1 MRTNRWRA
9 VQALADCSLLLLLA
23 AMATVLPATRSIAAG
38 PDTNAPRVCRFS
50 AAPVD
55 PRCLDRS
62 GATDIVGV
70 RVSEANGYRFP
81 DHLRVYALDLRT
93 LPDSG
98 RFAVTSRSPY
108 PGSGISTFELF
119 QGEHR
124 FRPARWPEKGFVRT
138 IAPGP
143 GDGKNSIILPPDLF
157 GRFGHEPFLWFGG
170 YPTAEYAFETSA
182 VQSVDPASRVLTLNP
197 FKGPQAVKKEFASY
211 LFNAF
216 SALSQPGDYV
226 FDKGKRIVYAAA
238 TEDSDRFGIATSATL
253 LEIVG
258 AENLRIEGLKLE
270 KVLGAA
276 LVIRDS
282 RNITIDNCL
291 IRHSGKNAIV
301 VQGGSN
307 VVISNCRIY
316 DIAETAIDINGGD
329 RITLTPSGH
338 AIVGN
343 DIRTFGADARSYRP
357 AIRMGGVGI
366 RVEDNYIADAPHSAI
381 ILQGNDHLIRG
392 NRIHNVGQET
402 NDVGAIYFGRDW
414 TERGTVIDSNWF
426 SEIGMPDGPG
436 AKDAVARSLVFGIY
450 LDDQESGYRI
460 SRNVFD
466 RVNVPVMLHG
476 GRDNIVEGNA
486 FLRCRTAGIRYRSR
500 GEGLTGGTLQQRLEA
515 MPYRSGIWAE
525 RYPALAGIENAR
537 PADPINNSESGNFAI
552 DCPLYNV
559 DKNINPAHWPDIG
572 KNSRQSPERKITG
585 GTTEVLEKA
594 GMGCDRLPV
603 LCQWRG
609 RDGN

>member
-1 MRTNRWRA
+1 MRTNRWCA

-38 PDTNAPRVCRFS
+38 PDTNAPPVCRFS

-98 RFAVTSRSPY
+98 RFAITPRGAYV
-108 PGSGISTFELF
+108 GIGTSTFELF

-138 IAPGP
+138 ISPGN
-143 GDGKNSIILPPDLF
+143 GGNSVILPADLF
-157 GRFGHEPFLWFGG
+157 GRFGREPFLWIGG
-170 YPTAEYAFETSA
+170 YPTAEFAFETSP
-182 VQSVDPASRVLTLNP
+182 VKSTDPVRHALTLSPLKAPHPLRKDFP
-197 FKGPQAVKKEFASY
+197 FY

-226 FDKGKRIVYAAA
+226 FDKEKRIVYAAA
-238 TEDSDRFGIATSATL
+238 TEDSDHFGIATSATL

-316 DIAETAIDINGGD
+316 DIAETAIDIKGGD

-338 AIVGN
+338 AVIRS
-343 DIRTFGADARSYRP
+343 DIRAFGVDARSYRP
-357 AIRMGGVGI
+357 AIHIGGVGI
-366 RVEDNYIADAPHSAI
+366 RIEDNYIADGPHSAI
-381 ILQGNDHLIRG
+381 IMQGNDHLIRG
-392 NRIHNVGQET
+392 NRINNVAQEA
-402 NDVGAIYFGRDW
+402 NDAGAIYAGRNW

-426 SEIGMPDGPG
+426 SEIGMADGPG
-436 AKDAVARSLVFGIY
+436 ADASVGRSFITGVY
-450 LDDQESGYRI
+450 LDDQESGYRVT
-460 SRNVFD
+460 RNIFD
-466 RVNVPVMLHG
+466 RVSLPVMIHG
-476 GRDNIVEGNA
+476 GRDNIIENNA
-486 FLRCRTAGIRYRSR
+486 FLRCQLGGIRLRER
-500 GEGLTGGTLQQRLEA
+500 GEGLTGGTLQQGLQA
-515 MPYRSGIWAE
+515 IPYKSAIWVE
-525 RYPALAGIENAR
+525 RYPALASIENER
-537 PADPINNSESGNFAI
+537 PADPLNNRESSNFAI
-552 DCPLYNV
+552 DCPLFTLDKNV
-559 DKNINPAHWPDIG
+559 DPAHWPDIG